1 MYFLSVC
8 ANSEQNLYFNR
19 KVVDDM
25 KEIGGWLGGDYDKLG
40 LFDNK
45 KDAERGICLTETL
58 DDLLEEFKGKNV
70 KITIEINND

>member
-1 MYFLSVC
+1 
-8 ANSEQNLYFNR
+8 
-19 KVVDDM
+19 M

-45 KDAERGICLTETL
+45 EDADCGICPNETL

>member
-1 MYFLSVC
+1 
-8 ANSEQNLYFNR
+8 
-19 KVVDDM
+19 M

-45 KDAERGICLTETL
+45 KDAERGICPNETL

-70 KITIEINND
+70 KITIEINDD